1 MFYILFESKESAPEV
16 LRITPQQLHNNS
28 YFQSVYL
35 LEKAP
40 DFLNPFNAWQYEI
53 SLSQDGKV
61 QIKERQEN
69 P

>member
-16 LRITPQQLHNNS
+16 VKINPETLQNNT
-28 YFQSVYL
+28 YLQSVYL

-40 DFLNPFNAWQYEI
+40 EYLTPYNSWQYEI
-53 SLSQDGKV
+53 SLSQEGKV

-69 P
+69 S